1 MYHDLA
7 YSVVA
12 DKNIFSENLFKAIY
26 GYLMLFNKGYG
37 FDKHTLE
44 QRVEFIK
51 AMLDYPSLYLKKDLK
66 QKLASQIASDISQAA
81 NCIAALR
88 ETVDKAFKQKIF

>member
-1 MYHDLA
+1 MALI
-7 YSVVA
+7 
-12 DKNIFSENLFKAIY
+12 NIL
-26 GYLMLFNKGYG
+26 
-37 FDKHTLE
+37 LE

-81 NCIAALR
+81 NCIAALKK
-88 ETVDKAFKQKIF
+88 TVDKAFKQKIF